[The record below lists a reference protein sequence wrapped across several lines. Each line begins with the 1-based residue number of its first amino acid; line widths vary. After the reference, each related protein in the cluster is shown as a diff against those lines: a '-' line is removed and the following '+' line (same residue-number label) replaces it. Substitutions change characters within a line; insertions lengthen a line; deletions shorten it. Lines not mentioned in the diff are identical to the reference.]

1 MNLEA
6 KKKEYQKILVEEYRL
21 NHMEE
26 TEGLS
31 NEEVALMCPI
41 SEDDIT
47 FLLENELMKIAA
59 SIKELEFEVTH
70 CTQKLNDP
78 RTFHEELPELRT
90 DIREANKEIETLRKQ
105 YETLKKAISERKIDE
120 RGTNR

>member
-6 KKKEYQKILVEEYRL
+6 KKEEYQKVLVEEYRL

-47 FLLENELMKIAA
+47 FLLGNELMKIAA

-105 YETLKKAISERKIDE
+105 YETLKKAISERNIDE
-120 RGTNR
+120 RGTSR